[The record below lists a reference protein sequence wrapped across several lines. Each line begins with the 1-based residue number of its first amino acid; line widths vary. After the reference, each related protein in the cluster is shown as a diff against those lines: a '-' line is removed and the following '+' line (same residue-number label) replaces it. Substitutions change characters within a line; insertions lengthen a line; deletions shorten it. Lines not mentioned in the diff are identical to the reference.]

1 MTGHSSLE
9 PHSLSTLDEQAAPIS
24 SRHLPT
30 EANVTEQMPSRAAAN
45 DRPFPSPRTSA
56 SRLNQGKSLLWEV
69 AQTVLLTVAIF
80 LAVRLVV
87 QNFRVEGAS
96 MDPTLRSGQFLLINK
111 VTYARVDGT
120 PLEAVVPSSNRR
132 ASTHYLFGGPS
143 RGDIVVFRSPTSSD
157 KDFIKRV
164 IGLPGET
171 VKIQDG
177 RVFIN
182 GTELAEP
189 YVTHRAT
196 YDVDS
201 KRVPSD
207 SFFVLG
213 DNRPNSS
220 DSHLSGFGSISADS
234 IIGRA
239 WVSYWP
245 PNRWGVVDSA
255 VYAGLD

>member
-1 MTGHSSLE
+1 M
-9 PHSLSTLDEQAAPIS
+9 STLDEHAS
-24 SRHLPT
+24 GLPR
-30 EANVTEQMPSRAAAN
+30 P
-45 DRPFPSPRTSA
+45 PFPTGAEADPRDQPRSQVVQATHPAYERESAQPGLSP
-56 SRLNQGKSLLWEV
+56 GKTLIWEV

-80 LAVRLVV
+80 LSVRLVV

-96 MDPTLRSGQFLLINK
+96 MDPTLKSGQFLLINK
-111 VTYARVDGT
+111 VTYAHTDGT
-120 PLEAVVPSSNRR
+120 PLDIVATSRGVG
-132 ASTHYLFGGPS
+132 THYLFGGPT
-143 RGDIVVFRSPTSSD
+143 RGDIIVFRSPGSSD

-164 IGLPGET
+164 IGLPGER

-182 GTELAEP
+182 GTLLDEP
-189 YVTHRAT
+189 YITHRAT
-196 YDVDS
+196 YDLDE
-201 KRVPSD
+201 KRVPND

-220 DSHLSGFGSISADS
+220 DSHLGWFVTADS

-245 PNRWGVVDSA
+245 PGLWGVIQPSS
-255 VYAGLD
+255 YANLG